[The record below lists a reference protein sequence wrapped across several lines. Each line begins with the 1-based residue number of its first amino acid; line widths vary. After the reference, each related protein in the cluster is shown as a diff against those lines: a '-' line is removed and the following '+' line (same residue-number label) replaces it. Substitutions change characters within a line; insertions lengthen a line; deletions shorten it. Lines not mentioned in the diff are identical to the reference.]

1 MGDSVDT
8 NAALKNVSFT
18 SRFLDVLYEIKFK
31 LAIKKIEGKLTIAK
45 SDFKKMIEDE
55 TTKDIEVKNAI
66 AKLFEPLNIFSTK
79 KEDSNDKLENNDEQ
93 IKNVDSGQE
102 KGMQMVLAKPGFKT
116 TSEENNE

>member
-1 MGDSVDT
+1 MGDSVNT

-79 KEDSNDKLENNDEQ
+79 KEESNDKLENNDEQ

-102 KGMQMVLAKPGFKT
+102 KGMQRVLAKPGFKT